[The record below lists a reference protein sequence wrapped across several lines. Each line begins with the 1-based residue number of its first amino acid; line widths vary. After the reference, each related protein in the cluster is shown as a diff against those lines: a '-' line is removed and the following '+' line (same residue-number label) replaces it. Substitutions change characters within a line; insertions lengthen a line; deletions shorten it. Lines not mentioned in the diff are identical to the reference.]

1 MHKKILIL
9 GNTNR
14 AVHLNVYFLNT
25 IMRKLAVLVL
35 LLFVSLSLAEF
46 EIKSIDVTVKMNDD
60 GSAEVKESIQLYLF
74 GAESK
79 SLYLT
84 GMQNNEFSFWS
95 NLLNLPGFRTH
106 TNPLVVDVKDFKI
119 IPQQV
124 AKCSNTYNYCIGEIY
139 FEYKGYPYYN
149 KSSGQIIPGTG
160 FFSFDDYKPRTTKF
174 IVNPNAFSFE
184 STEVEHVQSIGEDTT
199 LTIILPK
206 GSKVLELS
214 PMPKDL
220 EGINIPTSDYTTFSW
235 SETLLVKFTFVYEYE
250 KGLDDEMVVF
260 FSDTYSSLKTVL
272 FGREGIPMLI
282 LIIILVS
289 FYIALTSLKSAK
301 GRTP

>member
-1 MHKKILIL
+1 MK
-9 GNTNR
+9 
-14 AVHLNVYFLNT
+14 
-25 IMRKLAVLVL
+25 KLAVFIL
-35 LLFVSLSLAEF
+35 LLFILSSFAEF
-46 EIKSIDVTVKMNDD
+46 EIKSIDVNVKMNED
-60 GSAEVKESIQLYLF
+60 GSAEVKEVIDIYLF

-95 NLLNLPGFRTH
+95 NLLNLPSFRTH

-119 IPQQV
+119 VPQQI

-139 FEYKGYPYYN
+139 FEYKASPYYN

-160 FFSFDDYKPRTTKF
+160 LFSYEQYKPRTTKF
-174 IVNPNAFSFE
+174 TVNPDAFSFE
-184 STEVEHVQSIGEDTT
+184 STEVEHVQRIGEDTT
-199 LTIILPK
+199 LTITLPE

-214 PMPKDL
+214 PLPKEL
-220 EGINIPTSDYTTFSW
+220 EGINLPTSDYSVFSW
-235 SETLLVKFTFVYEYE
+235 SETLLVKFTFIYEYE

-260 FSDTYSSLKTVL
+260 FSDTYTSLKTML
-272 FGREGIPMLI
+272 FGREGIPILV

-289 FYIALTSLKSAK
+289 FYIVLTSLKSAK
-301 GRTP
+301 GRTS